1 MRISQVLQENRHLS
15 KCLQQREFKTGL
27 AMYDREIKHKMMK
40 QSRNWDQQGATI
52 TSSRKDQ
59 KMKPQ

>member
-1 MRISQVLQENRHLS
+1 
-15 KCLQQREFKTGL
+15 
-27 AMYDREIKHKMMK
+27 MYDREIKHKMMK